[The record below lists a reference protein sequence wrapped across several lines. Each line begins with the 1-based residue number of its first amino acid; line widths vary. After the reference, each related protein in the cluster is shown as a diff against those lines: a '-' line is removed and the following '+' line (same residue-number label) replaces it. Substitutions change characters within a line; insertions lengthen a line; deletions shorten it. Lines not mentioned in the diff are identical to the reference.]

1 MNPDPELLSAIKSR
15 LRCTPQKQRVRGCCI
30 FKTPSC
36 LQEIEDFYTIPQVV
50 SLGLYHVDPFQ
61 FINEA
66 KIVYLKKFLLRSRH
80 NIDHFIVT
88 LNGLF
93 NRIVHCYQQ
102 SESSSSKVKDKEE
115 EQRKKR
121 GEITKL
127 TPPEVSIIMLSDG
140 AFLIEFLRR
149 HIMFQDL
156 PLLQDPQ
163 DPIFSKGWLVHGVFL
178 DMLKMENQ
186 IPFFVLRSLAE
197 EWFGEEELFR
207 MLFRLLKYYN
217 GLNSEYNT
225 QFWGGVHIL
234 EFFSNIMFSFSSDH
248 NRSHDNGNHHSFTY
262 TMPSVTQLLKSGIK
276 LNTIASSSPILNIN
290 YNKNKRVLCIPKI
303 TLNQAT
309 CILITNTV
317 AYELC
322 RDDHIRYCADY
333 VFFMHRLLKE
343 PTDVE
348 LLLEAG
354 VLTFGSVEDWRVTRF
369 LCEVAEKV
377 VYDRHSYLGNQV
389 TEIQISYASRRA
401 RINRKYFSKPWSW
414 FSAIS
419 AVVVLV
425 TSIIQTVFTFLMY
438 FRK

>member
-1 MNPDPELLSAIKSR
+1 MNPDLQLLSTVVLIESR
-15 LRCTPQKQRVRGCCI
+15 LRCTPQKQRVRGYCI

-36 LQEIEDFYTIPQVV
+36 LQEIEDLYTIPQVV
-50 SLGLYHVDPFQ
+50 SLGLYHFDPFE

-66 KIVYLKKFLLRSRH
+66 KFVYLKSFLWRSRH
-80 NIDHFIVT
+80 NIDHFIGT

-93 NRIVHCYQQ
+93 DRIVHCYQQ

-115 EQRKKR
+115 QRKKKR
-121 GEITKL
+121 EITKL

-149 HIMFQDL
+149 HIIFQDQ

-178 DMLKMENQ
+178 DMIKMENQ
-186 IPFFVLRSLAE
+186 ILFFVLQSLAE

-217 GLNSEYNT
+217 GLDSEYES
-225 QFWGGVHIL
+225 QFSGGVHIL

-248 NRSHDNGNHHSFTY
+248 DRSHDNGNHDQSFTY

-276 LNTIASSSPILNIN
+276 LNTIASSSPISNIN
-290 YNKNKRVLCIPKI
+290 YNKNTRVLCIPKI

-322 RDDHIRYCADY
+322 RDDRVRYCADY

-348 LLLEAG
+348 LVLEAG
-354 VLTFGSVEDWRVTRF
+354 VLTFGSVEDWRVP
-369 LCEVAEKV
+369 
-377 VYDRHSYLGNQV
+377 SGQV
-389 TEIQISYASRRA
+389 S
-401 RINRKYFSKPWSW
+401 
-414 FSAIS
+414 
-419 AVVVLV
+419 L
-425 TSIIQTVFTFLMY
+425 
-438 FRK
+438 